1 MRFKLLRAFRG
12 NWLAVGCA
20 VIAVL
25 CIAGGAGSL
34 AAGFRDQRSVPSVKD
49 VGSISLKPA
58 RPAASFLPFSQ
69 PSTIDVD
76 SIGIHSPLI
85 TVGKT
90 TTGAID
96 VPAAP
101 HFDEAAWFRDS
112 PSPGQYGVS
121 VIVGHV
127 DSYANNDGASVF
139 YNLPKAKPGDTVRI
153 TRSDKTVASFKV
165 YAIRQY
171 DKATLPSG
179 EVYAAHDQ
187 DSELRLITCS
197 GPFDKA
203 SGTYRDNT
211 VIFAS
216 FDGSQPTASK
226 QQ

>member
-1 MRFKLLRAFRG
+1 M
-12 NWLAVGCA
+12 GCA
-20 VIAVL
+20 IVAVL

-34 AAGFRDQRSVPSVKD
+34 VAGLDDQRSVPNVKD
-49 VGSISLKPA
+49 VGSIQLKPKK
-58 RPAASFLPFSQ
+58 PAASFLPFSQ
-69 PSTIDVD
+69 PAAIDID
-76 SIGIHSPLI
+76 SVNIHSPLI

-90 TTGAID
+90 ATGAID

-127 DSYANNDGASVF
+127 DSYANDDGASVF
-139 YNLPKAKPGDTVRI
+139 YNLPKAKPGDVVRI
-153 TRSDKTVASFKV
+153 SRSDKTIASFKV

-171 DKATLPSG
+171 DKATLPSS
-179 EVYAAHDQ
+179 EVYAAHQ
-187 DSELRLITCS
+187 EDSELRLITCS

-211 VIFAS
+211 VLFAS
-216 FDGSQPTASK
+216 YVTP
-226 QQ
+226 